1 MKLTKTKK
9 LISIKISFDASNL
22 ELLKP
27 YLFKTSKGVL
37 LSNPM
42 AWDCANKVKM
52 QKGVNYAR

>member
-1 MKLTKTKK
+1 MKLTKTTQ

-27 YLFKTSKGVL
+27 YLIKTSKGV